1 MDIAGYLFVGVA
13 IIFVV
18 YGLIDGLVHSLL
30 TAVALVGSMAAGVL
44 LTPTIANLEFVKK
57 LIEDTPVIIGGQEIC
72 FLRMVIVFF
81 ALFVLSLLSC
91 LIVRGLLKGILKRVK
106 ILKLIDRLLG
116 ASLNATIAW
125 ALFGVLFALAN
136 SGTGWLVAIEEQL
149 ATSGIQLGLANTLD
163 GAFASISNSPILQMV
178 YSVFNPIGDIVLG
191 ILMA

>member
-1 MDIAGYLFVGVA
+1 MDIAGYLFVGMA

-18 YGLIDGLVHSLL
+18 YGLIDGLVHSIL

-125 ALFGVLFALAN
+125 ALFGVLFALQIPAQVGLLPSKN
-136 SGTGWLVAIEEQL
+136 NLQLRVFNLDWQTLWTEHLHQL
-149 ATSGIQLGLANTLD
+149 ATAQFCKWCTRCSIPLATL
-163 GAFASISNSPILQMV
+163 S
-178 YSVFNPIGDIVLG
+178 
-191 ILMA
+191 